1 MMIPAII
8 PKIPVQRRVLP
19 NFLSTFLTSKLIIV
33 LETPVKRAQKA
44 KMKGMKVTFSK
55 KVPEKSQ
62 IAKRTVITPV
72 KRSQPLFSSAE
83 KYLMIS
89 EIPLTM
95 KMRANKMAKDRRL
108 RAEGWIGHQIKTC
121 KNG

>member
-1 MMIPAII
+1 MMIPAMI

-19 NFLSTFLTSKLIIV
+19 NFLSTFFTSKLMMV

-44 KMKGMKVTFSK
+44 KIKGMKVTFSK

-62 IAKRTVITPV
+62 IDKRTVITPL

-89 EIPLTM
+89 EIPLTK
-95 KMRANKMAKDRRL
+95 KMRANKKAKDRRL
-108 RAEGWIGHQIKTC
+108 RAGLAIR
-121 KNG
+121 

>member
-19 NFLSTFLTSKLIIV
+19 NFLSTFFTSKLMIV
-33 LETPVKRAQKA
+33 LEIPVKRAQKA
-44 KMKGMKVTFSK
+44 KIKGIKVT
-55 KVPEKSQ
+55 VPEKSQ
-62 IAKRTVITPV
+62 IDKRTVITPV

-89 EIPLTM
+89 EIPLTK
-95 KMRANKMAKDRRL
+95 KMRANKKAKDRRR
-108 RAEGWIGHQIKTC
+108 RAGLAIR
-121 KNG
+121 

>member
-1 MMIPAII
+1 MMIPEII

-108 RAEGWIGHQIKTC
+108 RAGLAIR
-121 KNG
+121 

>member
-72 KRSQPLFSSAE
+72 QRSQPLFSSAE

-108 RAEGWIGHQIKTC
+108 RAGLAIR
-121 KNG
+121 